1 MYTKVLMKKLNNI
14 ISRICS
20 SNRNRDVILYEHFSS
35 YISESLNYLNITHKS
50 LNNLRLLT
58 KLDSDKLLLLCID
71 ENTLNHKEI
80 YGEIG
85 SIILKHPSHIILINK
100 SDENYL
106 ENKIHQSLMSLGFK
120 LNAKNNHDDVI
131 FLFYTYNISDY
142 KNTPD
147 WLNSDNWANPKLWEK

>member
-1 MYTKVLMKKLNNI
+1 MENLNNV

-20 SNRNRDVILYEHFSS
+20 SNKNREIILYEHLSS

-58 KLDSDKLLLLCID
+58 NLDSDNLLLLCID

-85 SIILKHPSHIILINK
+85 SIILKHPNHIIVINR
-100 SDENYL
+100 SDHNYL
-106 ENKIHQSLMSLGFK
+106 ENQIHESLMSLGFK
-120 LNAKNNHDDVI
+120 LNAQNNHDDVI

>member
-1 MYTKVLMKKLNNI
+1 MENLNNV

-20 SNRNRDVILYEHFSS
+20 SNKNREIILYEHLSS

-50 LNNLRLLT
+50 LNNPRLLT
-58 KLDSDKLLLLCID
+58 NLDSDNLLLLCID

-85 SIILKHPSHIILINK
+85 SIILKHPNHIIVINR
-100 SDENYL
+100 SDHNYL
-106 ENKIHQSLMSLGFK
+106 ENQIHESLMSLGFK
-120 LNAKNNHDDVI
+120 LNAQNNHDDVI

>member
-1 MYTKVLMKKLNNI
+1 MEKLNNI
-14 ISRICS
+14 ILHICS
-20 SNRNRDVILYEHFSS
+20 NNKNREIILYKHLSS
-35 YISESLNYLNITHKS
+35 YITESLNYLNITHKS
-50 LNNLRLLT
+50 LYNLKSLT
-58 KLDSDKLLLLCID
+58 NLDSDNLLLLCIE

-85 SIILKHPSHIILINK
+85 SIILKHPNHIILINK
-100 SDENYL
+100 SNHNYL
-106 ENKIHQSLMSLGFK
+106 ENQIHKSLMSLGFK
-120 LNAKNNHDDVI
+120 LISQNNHDDVI

>member
-1 MYTKVLMKKLNNI
+1 MEKLNNI
-14 ISRICS
+14 ILHICS
-20 SNRNRDVILYEHFSS
+20 NNKNREIILYEHLSS
-35 YISESLNYLNITHKS
+35 YITESLNYLNITHKS
-50 LNNLRLLT
+50 LYNLKSLT
-58 KLDSDKLLLLCID
+58 NLDSDNLLLLCIE

-85 SIILKHPSHIILINK
+85 SIILKHPNHIILINK
-100 SDENYL
+100 SNHNYL
-106 ENKIHQSLMSLGFK
+106 ENQIHKSLMSLGFK
-120 LNAKNNHDDVI
+120 LISQNNHDDVI